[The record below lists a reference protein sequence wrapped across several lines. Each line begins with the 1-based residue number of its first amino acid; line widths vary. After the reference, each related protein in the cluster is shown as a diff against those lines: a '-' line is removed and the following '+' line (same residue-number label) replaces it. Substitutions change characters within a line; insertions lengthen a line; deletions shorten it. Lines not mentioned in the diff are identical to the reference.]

1 MKKVGFVIPS
11 FIYEILVGDM
21 EYFRLK
27 SGELGN
33 KILSYYLGKLY

>member
-11 FIYEILVGDM
+11 FMYEILVGDM

-27 SGELGN
+27 LN
-33 KILSYYLGKLY
+33 LKLLFGKNYIRKT